1 MLPGEPGRWP
11 YARRHRTE
19 GQRYSPPRGCGNRP
33 GMPSASH
40 LRSLHVEAV
49 DRIDDELRNA
59 PKEGR
64 SCASQG
70 DVASVRGSI
79 ERHGQY
85 AVHAVGAL
93 SHHPH
98 EESPMAQYQAYPPS
112 PPPGDPGRT
121 LGIVG
126 LILAFFCSLI
136 GLIISII
143 AYRQSQQ
150 AGYKN
155 NIALAG

>member
-1 MLPGEPGRWP
+1 
-11 YARRHRTE
+11 
-19 GQRYSPPRGCGNRP
+19 
-33 GMPSASH
+33 
-40 LRSLHVEAV
+40 
-49 DRIDDELRNA
+49 
-59 PKEGR
+59 
-64 SCASQG
+64 
-70 DVASVRGSI
+70 
-79 ERHGQY
+79 
-85 AVHAVGAL
+85 
-93 SHHPH
+93 
-98 EESPMAQYQAYPPS
+98 MAQYQAYPPA

-155 NIALAG
+155 NIALAGIIVGAVSLAFGLILQFTGALAGLWGSY